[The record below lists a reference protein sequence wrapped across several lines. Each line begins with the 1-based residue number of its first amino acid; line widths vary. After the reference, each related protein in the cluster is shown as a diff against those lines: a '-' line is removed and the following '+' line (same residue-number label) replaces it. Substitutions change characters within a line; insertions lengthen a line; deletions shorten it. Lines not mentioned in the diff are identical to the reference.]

1 MHTPHRSYIQ
11 LWFVR
16 SLPGQNTEFSERGY
30 WSVSY
35 EELLYHFGAE
45 VSNTNELGKELEK
58 ETYRS
63 ITNASLD
70 TAEVRMENP
79 RSIPNKQL

>member
-1 MHTPHRSYIQ
+1 MAHGKMKSVYGIYKKHGRDQFLDAAGYYSCHVHPESVDKSHRVQ
-11 LWFVR
+11 
-16 SLPGQNTEFSERGY
+16 
-30 WSVSY
+30 
-35 EELLYHFGAE
+35 
-45 VSNTNELGKELEK
+45 KK